1 VDRRGFLKSLA
12 ALGVAVPTAALAG
25 RPTRAVLDGALA
37 GLAGTPW
44 WVPVLRAW
52 KDGPSSPALAS
63 LCDALE
69 VPLHTECDRADAA
82 VARLL
87 LGGIQH
93 TLPAWTAMLDE
104 GVVTARPVFPVRLD
118 GAPVFEPAHV
128 ATVNW
133 ADSGPGFAWPEAY
146 HVTTVPEL
154 RMHVVTASRD
164 SDDLMGCTDHALGWR
179 SIRVPPHESARALL
193 RATWRRQ
200 RRGHEQA
207 AWEDVLAEGLLD
219 AATLVAARDAVWP
232 RRDTDDGDDAWE
244 ADRG

>member
-1 VDRRGFLKSLA
+1 MDRRAFLKSLA
-12 ALGVAVPTAALAG
+12 ALGVAIPAAALAG
-25 RPTRAVLDGALA
+25 RPTRTVLDGAVA
-37 GLAGTPW
+37 GLAGSPW

-63 LCDALE
+63 LCDALD
-69 VPLHTECDRADAA
+69 VPEHCECERADVA

-104 GVVTARPVFPVRLD
+104 GFVSARAPFPVRLD
-118 GAPVFEPAHV
+118 GTPVFEPAHV

-133 ADSGPGFAWPEAY
+133 ADSGPGFSWPEAW
-146 HVTTVPEL
+146 HLTTVPEL

-179 SIRVPPHESARALL
+179 PIGMAPQDAARAVL
-193 RATWRRQ
+193 RAAWRRQ
-200 RRGHEQA
+200 RR
-207 AWEDVLAEGLLD
+207 AWSQEAWRDVLGEGLLD
-219 AATLVAARDAVWP
+219 AETLVATRDAVWP
-232 RRDTDDGDDAWE
+232 RRDEDDDDDRE
-244 ADRG
+244 ADPG